1 MKTTLFVKLAAS
13 SLILG
18 SVVTG
23 CAQNGATGIASA
35 SSTNKQMKIAAKAFE
50 QANKALKK
58 RKFADAIGFAEL
70 AVSAA
75 PQNASYRS
83 LLGQAYLSSGR
94 FASAES
100 AFSDSLSLSPDDARV
115 ALNLALAQIANGRN
129 DSAIRT
135 LETHRQ
141 SLSAADFGLALALAG
156 DPKGAVSLLEIAAR
170 DGRADVKLRQN
181 LALSY
186 ALAGKWTN
194 ARVMAAQ
201 DLSLD
206 LVDARMTQWAE
217 FVSPKASSQQVASLL
232 GVKPVNDA
240 GQPMRLAL
248 ANSVQQTALAEP
260 QVQPVF
266 EAAVEPIVETAA
278 ATPEEVVQPGPTP
291 MFEMASASASVKPAA
306 YEAPLIRSETAPTKQ
321 AVVAMPGTNKP
332 NKAQKSQESG
342 RFVVQLGAF
351 QSSNNAERAWN
362 SAVNK
367 TAELA
372 SYKPSTSRVK
382 VKAASLYRMSVSG
395 FTTRDAAGLV
405 CAKVKAAG
413 GSCFIRSQA
422 GDAPTQWV
430 QRGMVKVASR

>member
-1 MKTTLFVKLAAS
+1 
-13 SLILG
+13 
-18 SVVTG
+18 
-23 CAQNGATGIASA
+23 
-35 SSTNKQMKIAAKAFE
+35 
-50 QANKALKK
+50 
-58 RKFADAIGFAEL
+58 
-70 AVSAA
+70 
-75 PQNASYRS
+75 
-83 LLGQAYLSSGR
+83 
-94 FASAES
+94 
-100 AFSDSLSLSPDDARV
+100 
-115 ALNLALAQIANGRN
+115 
-129 DSAIRT
+129 
-135 LETHRQ
+135 
-141 SLSAADFGLALALAG
+141 
-156 DPKGAVSLLEIAAR
+156 LEIAAR

-248 ANSVQQTALAEP
+248 ANSGQQTALAEP

-278 ATPEEVVQPGPTP
+278 ATPEEVVQPAPAP
-291 MFEMASASASVKPAA
+291 VFEMAPASVKPAV

-321 AVVAMPGTNKP
+321 AVVAMSGTNKP

-351 QSSNNAERAWN
+351 KSSNNAERAWN

-413 GSCFIRSQA
+413 GSCFIRSQS

>member
-58 RKFADAIGFAEL
+58 RKFADAVGFAEL

-94 FASAES
+94 FSSAES

-248 ANSVQQTALAEP
+248 ANSGQQTALAEP

-266 EAAVEPIVETAA
+266 EAAIEPIVETAA
-278 ATPEEVVQPGPTP
+278 AAPEEVVQPAPAP
-291 MFEMASASASVKPAA
+291 MFEMAPASVKPAA

-351 QSSNNAERAWN
+351 QSTSNAERAWN
-362 SAVNK
+362 SAINK

>member
-58 RKFADAIGFAEL
+58 QKFADAVGFAEL

-94 FASAES
+94 FSSAES

-232 GVKPVNDA
+232 GVKPVTDA

-248 ANSVQQTALAEP
+248 ANSGQQTALAEP

-266 EAAVEPIVETAA
+266 EAAIKPIVETAA
-278 ATPEEVVQPGPTP
+278 AAPEEVVQPALAP
-291 MFEMASASASVKPAA
+291 MFEMAPASVKPAA

-351 QSSNNAERAWN
+351 QSSSNAERAWN
-362 SAVNK
+362 SAINK

-413 GSCFIRSQA
+413 GTCFIRSQA

>member
-58 RKFADAIGFAEL
+58 RKFADAVGFAEL

-94 FASAES
+94 FSSAES

-217 FVSPKASSQQVASLL
+217 FVSPKASSQQVAALL
-232 GVKPVNDA
+232 GVKPVTDA

-248 ANSVQQTALAEP
+248 ANSGQQTASTAPAIE
-260 QVQPVF
+260 PVF

-278 ATPEEVVQPGPTP
+278 VTPEEVVQPAPAP
-291 MFEMASASASVKPAA
+291 MFEMAPASVKPAV

-321 AVVAMPGTNKP
+321 AVVAMAGTNKP

-351 QSSNNAERAWN
+351 QSSSNAERAWN
-362 SAVNK
+362 SAINK

>member
-58 RKFADAIGFAEL
+58 QKFADAVGFAEL

-94 FASAES
+94 FSSAES

-248 ANSVQQTALAEP
+248 ANSGQQTALAEP

-278 ATPEEVVQPGPTP
+278 AAPAEVVQPAPAP
-291 MFEMASASASVKPAA
+291 MFEMAPASVKPAA

-351 QSSNNAERAWN
+351 QSSRNAERAWN
-362 SAVNK
+362 SAINK